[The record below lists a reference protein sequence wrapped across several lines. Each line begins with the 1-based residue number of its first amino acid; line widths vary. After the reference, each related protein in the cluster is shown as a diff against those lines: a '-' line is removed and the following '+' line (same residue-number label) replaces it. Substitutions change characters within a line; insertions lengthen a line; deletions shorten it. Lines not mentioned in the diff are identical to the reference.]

1 MLFDPD
7 PTVMP
12 DQVAAMNFMSRSRGG
27 DAERNAKSLMRRDT
41 DKDGLLS
48 REELGKRMKEIF
60 DAADANEDQR
70 VSFQELLTKL
80 EADEAAAAVK
90 ADAESEEQETIVEP
104 APSNSDQPNSDQ
116 PSESK
121 EAGGS
126 DKADSK
132 QASDEESK

>member
-1 MLFDPD
+1 
-7 PTVMP
+7 
-12 DQVAAMNFMSRSRGG
+12 
-27 DAERNAKSLMRRDT
+27 MRRDT